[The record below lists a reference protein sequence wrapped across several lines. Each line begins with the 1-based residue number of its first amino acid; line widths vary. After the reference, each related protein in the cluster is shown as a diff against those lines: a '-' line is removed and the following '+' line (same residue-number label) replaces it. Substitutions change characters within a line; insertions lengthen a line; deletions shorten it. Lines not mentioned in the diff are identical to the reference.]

1 MEKFDLSAIRGKWLS
16 QCGSC
21 DAGLPMNCTCP
32 DDDPRSVILTLVNHL
47 EDLYSNF
54 DLLLCS
60 TMGEAVDRL
69 EQLQEAQDVLREI
82 RTLAERESHHSQFVT
97 DVIALTPPRLVAGS
111 RVAKALALL
120 NDREVEWC
128 CSCPADLHRIEKVL
142 NPDA

>member
-32 DDDPRSVILTLVNHL
+32 NDDPRSVILTLVNHL

-54 DLLLCS
+54 DLLTCS
-60 TMGEAVDRL
+60 TMGEAMDRL
-69 EQLQEAQDVLREI
+69 E
-82 RTLAERESHHSQFVT
+82 
-97 DVIALTPPRLVAGS
+97 ALTVAEA
-111 RVAKALALL
+111 RIVETLELL

-128 CSCPADLHRIEKVL
+128 CSCPADLHRVEKVL